1 MNLEQIQEMWEKDS
15 KIDPDNLHDE
25 SLKIPQLHSKYYTLY
40 NTITL
45 LRERAREQ
53 YAKVRLE
60 RYNYYTGKATAEV
73 YAEEPFPYKVREKDA
88 IQRHLEADDKMNKID
103 MKIKYYDVM
112 LKFLEEIIRA
122 VSNRTYQIKNAIEWN
137 KFQAG
142 YESRLVRYYR
152 RIMKSFKQ
160 LQEILGGVPNDG
172 YFGHPRLKI
181 ENPFSP
187 PKEKTKKTNGG
198 KGLTNKLGNRATE
211 IEDMIKNMR

>member
-1 MNLEQIQEMWEKDS
+1 MDLEKIQAMWEKDS
-15 KIDPDNLHDE
+15 HIDPDNLHDE

-45 LRERAREQ
+45 LREKAREQ
-53 YAKVRLE
+53 YSKVRLE
-60 RYNYYTGKATAEV
+60 IYNYYTGKATAEV

-88 IQRHLEADDKMNKID
+88 IQRHLDADDRMNKID

-142 YESRLVRYYR
+142 Y
-152 RIMKSFKQ
+152 
-160 LQEILGGVPNDG
+160 N
-172 YFGHPRLKI
+172 
-181 ENPFSP
+181 
-187 PKEKTKKTNGG
+187 
-198 KGLTNKLGNRATE
+198 
-211 IEDMIKNMR
+211 

>member
-40 NTITL
+40 NTINL

-53 YAKVRLE
+53 YSKVRLE
-60 RYNYYTGKATAEV
+60 RYNYYTGKAPAEAYV
-73 YAEEPFPYKVREKDA
+73 EEPFPYKVREKDA
-88 IQRHLEADDKMNKID
+88 IQRHLDADDRMNKVD
-103 MKIKYYDVM
+103 MKIKYYDIM

-142 YESRLVRYYR
+142 Y
-152 RIMKSFKQ
+152 
-160 LQEILGGVPNDG
+160 N
-172 YFGHPRLKI
+172 
-181 ENPFSP
+181 
-187 PKEKTKKTNGG
+187 
-198 KGLTNKLGNRATE
+198 
-211 IEDMIKNMR
+211 

>member
-45 LRERAREQ
+45 MREKARTQ
-53 YAKVRLE
+53 YNKVRLE

-88 IQRHLEADDKMNKID
+88 IQRHLEADDKMNKVD
-103 MKIKYYDVM
+103 MKIKYYDIM
-112 LKFLEEIIRA
+112 LKFLEEIIRNI
-122 VSNRTYQIKNAIEWN
+122 SGRTYQIKNAIEWN

-142 YESRLVRYYR
+142 Y
-152 RIMKSFKQ
+152 
-160 LQEILGGVPNDG
+160 N
-172 YFGHPRLKI
+172 
-181 ENPFSP
+181 
-187 PKEKTKKTNGG
+187 
-198 KGLTNKLGNRATE
+198 
-211 IEDMIKNMR
+211 

>member
-53 YAKVRLE
+53 YNKVRLE

-122 VSNRTYQIKNAIEWN
+122 ISNRTYQIKNAIEWN

-142 YESRLVRYYR
+142 
-152 RIMKSFKQ
+152 
-160 LQEILGGVPNDG
+160 
-172 YFGHPRLKI
+172 FG
-181 ENPFSP
+181 
-187 PKEKTKKTNGG
+187 
-198 KGLTNKLGNRATE
+198 
-211 IEDMIKNMR
+211 

>member
-45 LRERAREQ
+45 MREKARTQ
-53 YAKVRLE
+53 YSKVRLE

-103 MKIKYYDVM
+103 MKIKYYDIM
-112 LKFLEEIIRA
+112 LKFLEEIIRNI
-122 VSNRTYQIKNAIEWN
+122 SGRTYQIKNAIEWN

-142 YESRLVRYYR
+142 Y
-152 RIMKSFKQ
+152 
-160 LQEILGGVPNDG
+160 N
-172 YFGHPRLKI
+172 
-181 ENPFSP
+181 
-187 PKEKTKKTNGG
+187 
-198 KGLTNKLGNRATE
+198 
-211 IEDMIKNMR
+211 

>member
-1 MNLEQIQEMWEKDS
+1 MDLDKIQAMWEKDS

-53 YAKVRLE
+53 YSKVRLE

-142 YESRLVRYYR
+142 
-152 RIMKSFKQ
+152 
-160 LQEILGGVPNDG
+160 
-172 YFGHPRLKI
+172 FG
-181 ENPFSP
+181 
-187 PKEKTKKTNGG
+187 
-198 KGLTNKLGNRATE
+198 
-211 IEDMIKNMR
+211 

>member
-53 YAKVRLE
+53 YSKVRLE

-73 YAEEPFPYKVREKDA
+73 YAEEPFSYKVREKDA
-88 IQRHLEADDKMNKID
+88 IQRHLEADDKMNKVD
-103 MKIKYYDVM
+103 MKIKYYDIM
-112 LKFLEEIIRA
+112 LKFLEEIIRNI
-122 VSNRTYQIKNAIEWN
+122 SGRTYQIKNAIEWN

-142 YESRLVRYYR
+142 Y
-152 RIMKSFKQ
+152 
-160 LQEILGGVPNDG
+160 N
-172 YFGHPRLKI
+172 
-181 ENPFSP
+181 
-187 PKEKTKKTNGG
+187 
-198 KGLTNKLGNRATE
+198 
-211 IEDMIKNMR
+211 

>member
-15 KIDPDNLHDE
+15 HIDPDNLHDE

-45 LRERAREQ
+45 LREKAREQ
-53 YAKVRLE
+53 YSKVRLE

-122 VSNRTYQIKNAIEWN
+122 ISNRTYQIKNAIEWN

-142 YESRLVRYYR
+142 
-152 RIMKSFKQ
+152 
-160 LQEILGGVPNDG
+160 
-172 YFGHPRLKI
+172 FG
-181 ENPFSP
+181 
-187 PKEKTKKTNGG
+187 
-198 KGLTNKLGNRATE
+198 
-211 IEDMIKNMR
+211 

>member
-1 MNLEQIQEMWEKDS
+1 MNLEQIQDMWEKDS

-53 YAKVRLE
+53 YSKVRLE

-88 IQRHLEADDKMNKID
+88 IQRHLEADDKMNKVD
-103 MKIKYYDVM
+103 MKIKYYDIM
-112 LKFLEEIIRA
+112 LKFLEEIIRNI
-122 VSNRTYQIKNAIEWN
+122 SGRTYQIKNAIEWN

-142 YESRLVRYYR
+142 Y
-152 RIMKSFKQ
+152 
-160 LQEILGGVPNDG
+160 N
-172 YFGHPRLKI
+172 
-181 ENPFSP
+181 
-187 PKEKTKKTNGG
+187 
-198 KGLTNKLGNRATE
+198 
-211 IEDMIKNMR
+211 